1 MAIDINLIE
10 GLTLNDLSDENYLK
24 DQNFLQEDLKW
35 QIGNR
40 NKKLETLGNNDSK
53 LLALMAFDR
62 VGLSFYLNAY
72 KPKYFAFKRMCMSE
86 YLLSLDKRIVN
97 YGIPQLI

>member
-40 NKKLETLGNNDSK
+40 NKKLEILGNNDSK

-62 VGLSFYLNAY
+62 VGLF
-72 KPKYFAFKRMCMSE
+72 
-86 YLLSLDKRIVN
+86 LSKCL
-97 YGIPQLI
+97 